1 MSKHPFALWQRLLES
16 GGLMPIRI
24 GTRSSNLA
32 MWQARTVAAAL
43 HEAGIETEIVQF
55 KSMGDRSLGG
65 NLSSA
70 VGQFIH
76 LIDRKLNE
84 GLVDIAVHSSKDVPT
99 KTDDSIANLAYMERG
114 VTSDLILFN
123 RQKNEPSLYNILDN
137 ETSTSLSDLLNRIE
151 HGSTFGTVSGRRQS
165 LLLSRRPDL
174 IPLSVR
180 GHVETRIERLLEGRV
195 DALVLAEAG
204 IRRLRTTGVLDEH
217 NEHLTACRISSED
230 WPTAPGQGTVCIH
243 CKTDRFEELS
253 NLRSILNHAQTEADV
268 IRERSILDMSGGGC
282 LYPAGIEARG
292 EHLMVRIAPK
302 NWRTTFCAG
311 REYSIFSYNGTFQ
324 EFELQLPH
332 DETPP
337 ETERVSGP
345 KFISTLNSDRISTVL
360 ANQGIGM
367 TNLSVLDLKPNLD
380 AWPRNFLS
388 QYTSKRQ
395 WPYLVLTSPFSARC
409 AILAAESNPDIARI
423 KWVAIGEGTA
433 RACFQRGVTVAIC
446 AKARNSK
453 EFLDYISS
461 NIDTNTKLFL
471 PRSSVAPETFA
482 NELKHAGYDVL
493 DWIGYDNQAK
503 KVEPTPVSPDDVLLI
518 SSSSSAISWA
528 ENGLTTPNEIICM
541 GSNTKNTI
549 LSLEHFKNCNVSV
562 LEGPTTEYLTQWWNQ
577 NRRR

>member
-1 MSKHPFALWQRLLES
+1 
-16 GGLMPIRI
+16 MPIRI

-32 MWQARTVAAAL
+32 MWQARTVASAL
-43 HEAGIETEIVQF
+43 NEAGIETEIVQF

-65 NLSSA
+65 NLSAS

-76 LIDRKLNE
+76 LIDQKLDE
-84 GLVDIAVHSSKDVPT
+84 GVIDIAVHSSKDVPT
-99 KTDDSIANLAYMERG
+99 TSSDAIANLAYMERDA
-114 VTSDLILFN
+114 TNDLILFK
-123 RQKNEPSLYNILDN
+123 RQNDDASLYDVLDN
-137 ETSTSLSDLLNRIE
+137 EASMSLSSLLNRIE

-180 GHVETRIERLLEGRV
+180 GHVETRIERLIEGRV
-195 DALVLAEAG
+195 DALILAEAG
-204 IRRLRTTGVLDEH
+204 IRRLRTTGLLDEH
-217 NEHLTACRISSED
+217 NEHLTAYRICSED

-243 CKTDRFEELS
+243 CKTERFEELS
-253 NLRSILNHAQTEADV
+253 DLRSILNHAQTEVEV
-268 IRERSILDMSGGGC
+268 IRERNILDMSGGGC
-282 LYPAGIEARG
+282 LYPAGIEASG

-311 REYSIFSYNGTFQ
+311 RKYSIFSYNGAF
-324 EFELQLPH
+324 EDFELELPH
-332 DETPP
+332 DEPLA
-337 ETERVSGP
+337 ETEMVDGP
-345 KFISTLNSDRISTVL
+345 KFISTLNSERISTVL

-367 TNLSVLDLKPNLD
+367 SNISVIDLKPNLD
-380 AWPRNFLS
+380 QWPRDFLG

-446 AKARNSK
+446 AKARNSN
-453 EFLDYISS
+453 EFFDYIST
-461 NIDTNTKLFL
+461 NISTNTTLLL

-482 NELKHAGYDVL
+482 AQLKDAGYDVL
-493 DWIGYDNQAK
+493 DWIGYENQAK
-503 KVEPTPVSPDDVLLI
+503 KVEPTPISPDDVLLI
-518 SSSSSAISWA
+518 SSSSSAMSWA
-528 ENGLTTPNEIICM
+528 ENGLETPNEVICM
-541 GSNTKNTI
+541 GKNTMNTI

-562 LEGPTTEYLTQWWNQ
+562 LEGPTTEYLTQWWNH
-577 NRRR
+577 NRRE

>member
-1 MSKHPFALWQRLLES
+1 
-16 GGLMPIRI
+16 MPIRI

-32 MWQARTVAAAL
+32 MWQARTVASAL
-43 HEAGIETEIVQF
+43 NEAGIETEIVQF

-65 NLSSA
+65 NLSAS

-76 LIDRKLNE
+76 LIDQKLDE
-84 GLVDIAVHSSKDVPT
+84 GVIDIAVHSSKDVPT
-99 KTDDSIANLAYMERG
+99 TSSDAIANLAYMERDA
-114 VTSDLILFN
+114 TNDLILFK
-123 RQKNEPSLYNILDN
+123 RQNDDASLYDVLDN
-137 ETSTSLSDLLNRIE
+137 EASMSLSSLLNRIE

-180 GHVETRIERLLEGRV
+180 GHVETRIERLIEGRV
-195 DALVLAEAG
+195 DALILAEAG
-204 IRRLRTTGVLDEH
+204 IRRLRTTGLLDEH
-217 NEHLTACRISSED
+217 NEHLTAYRICSED

-243 CKTDRFEELS
+243 CKTERFEELS
-253 NLRSILNHAQTEADV
+253 DLRSILNHAQTEVEV
-268 IRERSILDMSGGGC
+268 IRERNILDMSGGGC

-311 REYSIFSYNGTFQ
+311 RKYSIFSYNGAF
-324 EFELQLPH
+324 EDFELELPH
-332 DETPP
+332 DEPLA
-337 ETERVSGP
+337 ETEMVDGP
-345 KFISTLNSDRISTVL
+345 KFISTLNSERISTVL

-367 TNLSVLDLKPNLD
+367 SNISVIDLKPNLD
-380 AWPRNFLS
+380 QWPRDFLG

-446 AKARNSK
+446 AKARNSN
-453 EFLDYISS
+453 EFFDYIST
-461 NIDTNTKLFL
+461 NISTNTTLLL

-482 NELKHAGYDVL
+482 AQLKDAGYDVL
-493 DWIGYDNQAK
+493 DWIGYENQAK
-503 KVEPTPVSPDDVLLI
+503 KVEPTPISPDDVLLI
-518 SSSSSAISWA
+518 SSSSSAMSWA
-528 ENGLTTPNEIICM
+528 ENGLETPNEVICM
-541 GSNTKNTI
+541 GKNTLNTI

-562 LEGPTTEYLTQWWNQ
+562 LEGPTTEYLTQWWNH
-577 NRRR
+577 NRRE